1 MASACPFEKEKPIS
15 VEHSRLLMLLPEFEN
30 QQLPN
35 GSFLISGDLGVMVHT
50 IMESELAIQERVLRF
65 QSHFYAASPGITDLV
80 TVALRLPAGSNA

>member
-1 MASACPFEKEKPIS
+1 
-15 VEHSRLLMLLPEFEN
+15 
-30 QQLPN
+30 
-35 GSFLISGDLGVMVHT
+35 MVQT